1 MVYGS
6 SLENCRCE
14 SIRWFESY
22 PLRYNRYKLPM
33 SKMDKEEVQAMI
45 DQSVAKAIDNHN
57 KTATIISASIG
68 SVLLF
73 FYAHGLLTV
82 VDKVK

>member
-1 MVYGS
+1 
-6 SLENCRCE
+6 
-14 SIRWFESY
+14 
-22 PLRYNRYKLPM
+22 
-33 SKMDKEEVQAMI
+33 MDPEEVQRMI
-45 DQSVAKAIDNHN
+45 DESVAKAIDNHN

-73 FYAHGLLTV
+73 FYAHGLLAV